1 MSQSVAAGG
10 GCEGNKIIP
19 PPATSLSGT
28 TNCGALCS
36 GFSQFILNFE
46 AKLLDYMTFTVEV
59 LDNHALNV
67 LLELEQMH
75 VIRLSR
81 QQTKPSAG
89 PVKKKEFKATRLD
102 TRGFKF
108 NREEANER

>member
-1 MSQSVAAGG
+1 
-10 GCEGNKIIP
+10 
-19 PPATSLSGT
+19 
-28 TNCGALCS
+28 
-36 GFSQFILNFE
+36 
-46 AKLLDYMTFTVEV
+46 MTFTVEI

-67 LLELEQMH
+67 LRELEQMH

-81 QQTKPSAG
+81 QQ
-89 PVKKKEFKATRLD
+89 VKSSVTTTGKKEFKATRLD

>member
-19 PPATSLSGT
+19 PPATSLFGR
-28 TNCGALCS
+28 TNCEALCS

-81 QQTKPSAG
+81 QQTKS
-89 PVKKKEFKATRLD
+89 VKKKEFKATQLD